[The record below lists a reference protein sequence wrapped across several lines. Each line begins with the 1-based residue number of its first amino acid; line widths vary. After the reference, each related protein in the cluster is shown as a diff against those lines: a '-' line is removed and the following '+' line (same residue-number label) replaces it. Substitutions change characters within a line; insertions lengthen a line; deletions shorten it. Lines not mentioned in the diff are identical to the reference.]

1 MIKVNKIEWLSKEA
15 NEAEVYLSDDNFNII
30 CFAHPFDKNIGDL
43 ITQPLYTLNTKEV
56 DKLSDEDKIFMVES
70 NGDNFEYR
78 LTGQVIN
85 KENNYI
91 RIGDFTISLDI
102 SLPNDIE
109 EGDFISCTCDRV
121 DL

>member
-1 MIKVNKIEWLSKEA
+1 M
-15 NEAEVYLSDDNFNII
+15 
-30 CFAHPFDKNIGDL
+30 
-43 ITQPLYTLNTKEV
+43 
-56 DKLSDEDKIFMVES
+56 DKLSNEDRIFMVES
-70 NGDNFEYR
+70 NDDNFKYR

-91 RIGDFTISLDI
+91 RIGDFTISLDT

-109 EGDFISCTCDRV
+109 EGDFISCICDRI